1 MLGEQQ
7 LNPSQV
13 LLQHR
18 DLLVRL
24 QNHLQPQLYM
34 YCFRKSTA
42 SLARRTFR
50 HAFMVTVPSSNIAW
64 EQKPGCHRH
73 LGSLPYFS
81 IIFLI
86 QRSIWLKD
94 KLLWPSASKWK
105 MNTKKH
111 SWSTQWVTIRKYQKN
126 REWTSFKEAW
136 MPDLTAILKVLFH
149 SPSRNTMEVEH
160 KRQPLHSTTNHSPTV
175 ASTIMTAILT
185 QCLGIFWH
193 SLRILI
199 E

>member
-1 MLGEQQ
+1 M
-7 LNPSQV
+7 PSWWV
-13 LLQHR
+13 
-18 DLLVRL
+18 
-24 QNHLQPQLYM
+24 
-34 YCFRKSTA
+34 
-42 SLARRTFR
+42 
-50 HAFMVTVPSSNIAW
+50 VTVPWSNIAW

-81 IIFLI
+81 IIFLT

-111 SWSTQWVTIRKYQKN
+111 SWSIQWVTIRKYQKN

-136 MPDLTAILKVLFH
+136 MPDLTAILKVLFN